1 MQIVAGYD
9 VDMPLAL
16 LSNLDGYLSY
26 PMQPNETDMG
36 ETILVL
42 LSISIANF
50 VSKCIMSPF
59 CLQMPCQLWKLKP
72 LPPSRCLPSV

>member
-1 MQIVAGYD
+1 MMFVFLGDWVLVDADCCG

-26 PMQPNETDMG
+26 PMQPNETEMG
-36 ETILVL
+36 ETILIL

-59 CLQMPCQLWKLKP
+59 AFKCHV
-72 LPPSRCLPSV
+72 SYES